1 MKETEINIADA
12 PRAKS
17 GVAWIAEKLFAYRI
31 LIIIF
36 FCIVSVF
43 LFWSASK
50 THVDA
55 GFTKQ
60 LPLSHEYIQ
69 TFLEYREEFGGAN
82 RVLIAFTL
90 DEGDI
95 FNPLFFDLLKEATDE
110 AYFIPGVDRAQVTSI
125 WTPNV
130 RFVEIVED
138 GFAGGNVVPAEFSGT
153 PEDLH
158 TVRENIVKSGY
169 LGRLVANDFSGAIIA
184 AQLLEVDPSTG
195 EKLDYMEVAEHLE
208 RHFREPYEKRGEE
221 IGLRV
226 GIIGFAKVIGD
237 IRDGATN
244 VVLFFFVSLLITAIF
259 VNYYAQSKR
268 LAGLTILSAMIAVGW
283 QLGLLN
289 LLGYGIDPMSIL
301 VPFLVLAIGVSHGVQ
316 MVRSF
321 RESFFAGRNSREAA
335 IESFV
340 QLLIPGSTA
349 LATDLI
355 GFITILAIRIPI
367 IQELAITASLGI
379 FTLFFTNLLL
389 LPILLSFVRLDPGM
403 RDRIRERHLRT
414 DHYWEKIASVAGP
427 ARSLMVMGFAVILGI
442 GGYYFARQIRI
453 GDLSH
458 GVPELRE
465 SSRYNRDSNLI
476 AERFDIGVNIITV
489 ICETMPD
496 GCVNYQV
503 MEQIDRLAWHA
514 RNVEGV
520 QSVACL
526 PMLAKTIN
534 QGFNEGNPKWH
545 ILPRHPAV
553 LSQAI
558 MPVNTSTGYLNAN
571 GSVLPIY
578 IYLKDHRAET
588 IARVVDAIKR
598 FREKEN
604 SQIVDFRLA
613 TGNVGVM
620 GATNEV
626 VAAAQ
631 FPMLIYVFG
640 AVILLCLFSFRS
652 WQAAF
657 CIVVPLALVSVM
669 AYALM
674 AQLKIGLKVST
685 LPVVALGVG
694 VGVDYG
700 IYLFFRLRSY
710 ITTKTRHTGESA
722 DLDGIVLEV
731 ADEHEMLFEEA
742 LTASLRQ
749 TGSAVVFT
757 GLTLAV
763 GVSTWIFSALKF
775 QADMGILLTFMFLFN
790 MLGAIFLLPAIAR
803 WLMPHHKRRVLPKP
817 EPETGEL
824 TDQ

>member
-1 MKETEINIADA
+1 MSDEIHIDPTTPLPRKRIEAFADWLFSH
-12 PRAKS
+12 RLLVLVFFI
-17 GVAWIAEKLFAYRI
+17 VAT
-31 LIIIF
+31 
-36 FCIVSVF
+36 VF

-50 THVDA
+50 TRVDA

-60 LPLSHEYIQ
+60 LPLTHEYIQ

-82 RVLIAFTL
+82 RVLIAFTVE
-90 DEGDI
+90 EGDI
-95 FNPLFFDLLKEATDE
+95 FNPLFFELLREATDE

-138 GFAGGNVVPAEFSGT
+138 GFAGGNVVPADFAGT
-153 PEDLH
+153 PEDLQ
-158 TVRENIVKSGY
+158 VVKENIVKSGR
-169 LGRLVANDFSGAIIA
+169 LGQLVANDFSGAIISA
-184 AQLLEVDPSTG
+184 RLLEVDPTTG
-195 EKLDYMEVAEHLE
+195 EKLDYMEVARHLE
-208 RHFREPYEKRGEE
+208 EHFREPFEKEGRE
-221 IGLRV
+221 IGLDV
-226 GIIGFAKVIGD
+226 SIIGFAKVIGD
-237 IRDGATN
+237 VREGASN
-244 VVLFFFVSLLITAIF
+244 VILFFFVSLLITAVF
-259 VNYYAQSKR
+259 VFYYSQSRR
-268 LAGLTILSAMIAVGW
+268 LTGLTILTSLIAVGW

-321 RESFFAGRNSREAA
+321 RESFFQGNNSLEAA
-335 IESFV
+335 KESFV

-389 LPILLSFVRLDPGM
+389 LPILLSHVKLDPAM
-403 RDRIRERHLRT
+403 RDRIRERHQRT
-414 DHYWEKIASVAGP
+414 DKFWESLANLARPGWSLVVIGVSLLLGVIGYHYAKQV
-427 ARSLMVMGFAVILGI
+427 
-442 GGYYFARQIRI
+442 RI

-465 SSRYNRDSNLI
+465 TSRYNRDSALI

-489 ICETMPD
+489 ICETVPN
-496 GCVNYQV
+496 GCVDYQV
-503 MEQIDRLAWHA
+503 MEQVDRLAWHM
-514 RNVEGV
+514 RNVPGV

-526 PMLAKTIN
+526 PIVAKTIN

-553 LSQAI
+553 LSQSI
-558 MPVNTSTGYLNAN
+558 TPVDTSTGLLNAD
-571 GSVLPIY
+571 GSVLPVY
-578 IYLKDHRAET
+578 IFLRDHRADT
-588 IARVVDAIKR
+588 IAGVVEEVKR
-598 FREKEN
+598 FRDAEN
-604 SQIVDFRLA
+604 SELVDYRLA

-631 FPMLIYVFG
+631 FPMLLYVFG
-640 AVILLCLFSFRS
+640 AVILLCLVAFRS
-652 WQAAF
+652 WRAPL
-657 CIVVPLALVSVM
+657 CIVLPLALVSVL

-674 AQLKIGLKVST
+674 TKLEIGLKVST

-710 ITTKTRHTGESA
+710 LQWGMVFSSQRAEAG
-722 DLDGIVLEV
+722 GIEIE
-731 ADEHEMLFEEA
+731 AEMDEEKLFIDA
-742 LTASLRQ
+742 LTSALRQ
-749 TGSAVVFT
+749 TGSAVLFT
-757 GLTLAV
+757 GLTLAI
-763 GVSTWIFSALKF
+763 GVSTWIFSELKF

-790 MLGAIFLLPAIAR
+790 MLGALLLLPAIAR
-803 WLMPHHKRRVLPKP
+803 WIIPHHRRR
-817 EPETGEL
+817 
-824 TDQ
+824 

>member
-1 MKETEINIADA
+1 MSEEVFHVPDPPPPKKGLPAFADFLFSH
-12 PRAKS
+12 RLLIVLLFVVVS
-17 GVAWIAEKLFAYRI
+17 G
-31 LIIIF
+31 
-36 FCIVSVF
+36 F

-50 THVDA
+50 TRVDA

-82 RVLIAFTL
+82 RVLISFTL
-90 DEGDI
+90 EEGEI
-95 FNPLFFDLLKEATDE
+95 FDPLFFEILRDATDE

-138 GFAGGNVVPAEFSGT
+138 GFAGGNVVPADFQGT
-153 PEDLH
+153 PDDLRV
-158 TVRENIVKSGY
+158 VRENIVKSGH
-169 LGRLVANDFSGAIIA
+169 LGRLVANDFSGAIIS
-184 AQLLEVDPSTG
+184 AQLLEIDPATG
-195 EKLDYMEVAEHLE
+195 EKLDYMAVAKHLE
-208 RHFREPYEKRGEE
+208 DHFRQPFEKRGKE

-237 IRDGATN
+237 IRDGAAN
-244 VVLFFFVSLLITAIF
+244 VVLFFFVSLLITAAF
-259 VNYYAQSKR
+259 VYYYAQSYR
-268 LAGLTILSAMIAVGW
+268 LAGLTILTAMIAVGW

-321 RESFFAGRNSREAA
+321 RESFFGGRNSM
-335 IESFV
+335 ESAKDSFI
-340 QLLIPGSTA
+340 QLLAPGATA

-355 GFITILAIRIPI
+355 GFITILAIQIPI

-389 LPILLSFVRLDPGM
+389 LPILLSHVKLDPKM
-403 RDRIRERHLRT
+403 RDRIRERHHRT
-414 DHYWEKIASVAGP
+414 DRYWEIIAGVARPG
-427 ARSLMVMGFAVILGI
+427 RSIVVFGIAAILAI
-442 GGYYFARQIRI
+442 GGYHFARQVRI

-465 SSRYNRDSNLI
+465 TSRYNRDSNLI

-489 ICETMPD
+489 ICETVPN
-496 GCVNYQV
+496 GCVDYHA
-503 MEQIDRLAWHA
+503 MEQVDRMAWHV

-526 PMLAKTIN
+526 PMIAKTIN

-545 ILPRHPAV
+545 ILPQHPAV
-553 LSQAI
+553 LSQSI
-558 MPVNTSTGYLNAN
+558 MPVDTASGLLNSD

-578 IYLKDHRAET
+578 IFLRDHRAET
-588 IARVVDAIKR
+588 ITGVVDEIKR
-598 FREKEN
+598 FRKEE
-604 SQIVDFRLA
+604 SSHKVDFRLA

-631 FPMLIYVFG
+631 FPMLLYVFG
-640 AVILLCLFSFRS
+640 AVILLCLISFRS
-652 WQAAF
+652 WRAAF
-657 CIVVPLALVSVM
+657 CIVLPLALVSVL

-674 AQLKIGLKVST
+674 AKLEIGLKVST

-710 ITTKTRHTGESA
+710 IKRESRLTGPAAIDDE
-722 DLDGIVLEV
+722 LVFEV
-731 ADEHEMLFEEA
+731 ETDHNMLFEEA
-742 LTASLRQ
+742 LVASLRQ

-775 QADMGILLTFMFLFN
+775 QADMGVLLTFMFLFN

-803 WLMPHHKRRVLPKP
+803 WLLPHHKWRESKN
-817 EPETGEL
+817 
-824 TDQ
+824 

>member
-1 MKETEINIADA
+1 MSEEVFHVPEPPPPSKGIPAFADLVFGH
-12 PRAKS
+12 RFLLLMFFVVVS
-17 GVAWIAEKLFAYRI
+17 GL
-31 LIIIF
+31 
-36 FCIVSVF
+36 

-50 THVDA
+50 TRVDA

-82 RVLIAFTL
+82 RVLISFTL
-90 DEGDI
+90 DEGEI
-95 FNPLFFDLLKEATDE
+95 FDPLFFELLRDATDE
-110 AYFIPGVDRAQVTSI
+110 AYYIPGVDRAQVTSI

-138 GFAGGNVVPAEFSGT
+138 GFAGGNVVPADFTGT
-153 PEDLH
+153 PEDLRV
-158 TVRENIVKSGY
+158 VRENIVKSGH
-169 LGRLVANDFSGAIIA
+169 LGRLVANDFSGAIIS
-184 AQLLEVDPSTG
+184 AQLLEIDPATG
-195 EKLDYMEVAEHLE
+195 EKLDYMEVASYLE
-208 RHFREPYEKRGEE
+208 EHFREPFEKRGKD

-237 IRDGATN
+237 IRDGASN
-244 VVLFFFVSLLITAIF
+244 VVLFFFVSLLITAAF
-259 VNYYAQSKR
+259 VYYYSQSWR
-268 LAGLTILSAMIAVGW
+268 LTGLTILTAMIAVGW

-321 RESFFAGRNSREAA
+321 RESFFGGRNSMNAA
-335 IESFV
+335 KDSFI
-340 QLLIPGSTA
+340 QLLRPGATA
-349 LATDLI
+349 LATDLV

-379 FTLFFTNLLL
+379 FTLFFTNLFL
-389 LPILLSFVRLDPGM
+389 LPILLSHVKLDPDM
-403 RDRIRERHLRT
+403 RARIRDRHQRT
-414 DHYWEKIASVAGP
+414 DRYWEVVAGV
-427 ARSLMVMGFAVILGI
+427 ARPGRSIIVFGLAVILGL
-442 GGYYFARQIRI
+442 GGYYFARQVRI

-465 SSRYNRDSNLI
+465 TSRYNRDSNLI

-489 ICETMPD
+489 ICETIPN
-496 GCVNYQV
+496 GCVDYHV
-503 MEQIDRLAWHA
+503 MEQVDRMAWHV
-514 RNVEGV
+514 RNVDGV

-526 PMLAKTIN
+526 PIIAKTIN

-553 LSQAI
+553 LSQSI
-558 MPVNTSTGYLNAN
+558 MPVDTASGLLNSD

-578 IYLKDHRAET
+578 IFLRDHRAET
-588 IARVVDAIKR
+588 ITGVVDEIKR
-598 FREKEN
+598 FRSEEGSHK
-604 SQIVDFRLA
+604 VDFRLA

-631 FPMLIYVFG
+631 FPMLLYVFG
-640 AVILLCLFSFRS
+640 AVILLCLISFRS
-652 WQAAF
+652 WRAAF
-657 CIVVPLALVSVM
+657 CIVLPLALVSVM

-674 AQLKIGLKVST
+674 AWMKIGLKVST

-710 ITTKTRHTGESA
+710 IKREKRMTGPAAVDDE
-722 DLDGIVLEV
+722 LILETET
-731 ADEHEMLFEEA
+731 DHSMLFEEA
-742 LTASLRQ
+742 LVAALRQ

-775 QADMGILLTFMFLFN
+775 QADMGVLLTFMFIFN

-803 WLMPHHKRRVLPKP
+803 WLLPHHKWR
-817 EPETGEL
+817 E
-824 TDQ
+824 

>member
-1 MKETEINIADA
+1 MKEPEVDFPDIPEMPKRKFGVEWIADLLFSH
-12 PRAKS
+12 R
-17 GVAWIAEKLFAYRI
+17 KLV
-31 LIIIF
+31 IIF
-36 FCIVSVF
+36 FIIASGF
-43 LFWSASK
+43 LFWMASK
-50 THVDA
+50 TRVDA

-90 DEGDI
+90 DDGDI
-95 FNPLFFDLLKEATDE
+95 FNPLFFELLKQATDE
-110 AYFIPGVDRAQVTSI
+110 AYYIPGVDRAQVTSI

-138 GFAGGNVVPAEFSGT
+138 GFAGGNVVPADFSGT
-153 PEDLH
+153 PEDLEK
-158 TVRENIVKSGY
+158 VRENIVKSGY
-169 LGRLVANDFSGAIIA
+169 LGRLVANDFSGAIIS

-195 EKLDYMEVAEHLE
+195 EKLDYMEVAEYLE
-208 RHFREPYEKRGEE
+208 EHFRELYEERGEQ

-244 VVLFFFVSLLITAIF
+244 VVLFFFVSLLITAVF

-268 LAGLTILSAMIAVGW
+268 LAGLTILSALIAVGW

-289 LLGYGIDPMSIL
+289 LLGFGIDPMSIL

-321 RESFFAGRNSREAA
+321 REAFFGGRTSRDAA
-335 IESFV
+335 RESFV

-349 LATDLI
+349 LVTDLI
-355 GFITILAIRIPI
+355 GFITILIIRIPI

-403 RDRIRERHLRT
+403 RDRIRERHART
-414 DHYWEKIASVAGP
+414 DHYWEKIASVASP
-427 ARSLMVMGFAVILGI
+427 LRSVLVIGLALILGL
-442 GGYYFARQIRI
+442 GGYYFARKIRI

-465 SSRYNRDSNLI
+465 TSRYNRDSNLI

-489 ICETMPD
+489 ICETVPD
-496 GCVNYQV
+496 GVVNYQV
-503 MEQIDRLAWHA
+503 MEQVDRLAWHA
-514 RNVEGV
+514 RNVDGV

-526 PMLAKTIN
+526 PMIAKTIN

-553 LSQAI
+553 LSQSI
-558 MPVNTSTGYLNAN
+558 MPVNTSTGYLNAD
-571 GSVLPIY
+571 GSVIPIY

-588 IARVVDAIKR
+588 ITGVVNEIKR

-604 SQIVDFRLA
+604 SQLVDFRLA

-631 FPMLIYVFG
+631 FPMLMYVFG
-640 AVILLCLFSFRS
+640 AVILLCLISFRS
-652 WQAAF
+652 WRAAF

-710 ITTKTRHTGESA
+710 ITKRTRHSGESV
-722 DLDGIVLEV
+722 DMDGIVLEV
-731 ADEHEMLFEEA
+731 ADDHEMLFEEA

-749 TGSAVVFT
+749 TGSAVLFT

-775 QADMGILLTFMFLFN
+775 QADMGVLLTFMFLFN

-803 WLMPHHKRRVLPKP
+803 WLMPHHKHKIKP
-817 EPETGEL
+817 SDVPAE
-824 TDQ
+824 